1 MVLAICI
8 AAAAMAVVAAILC
21 FALES
26 RTMTEALFFSIG
38 VAMMSLLNVCKI
50 VLLERTVKKAL
61 ELDNQDFGR
70 NYVRF
75 QYLGR
80 YFLTAIVLLGAGL
93 IG

>member
-1 MVLAICI
+1 
-8 AAAAMAVVAAILC
+8 
-21 FALES
+21 
-26 RTMTEALFFSIG
+26 
-38 VAMMSLLNVCKI
+38 MMSLLNVCKI

-93 IG
+93 IGYLTPHVSIIPGAIAGVFTMQISVIIVRHMKHNDE